1 MNQKKRNSRKSA
13 VLVLTLFSVTL
24 LLGGTAFSQERPT
37 PARPEMIQKIIQIKY
52 LDYNF
57 ISGLLGQYKSRWGK
71 VNMMPRDNRLII
83 EDTPETVAKLL
94 DMIKELDVR
103 PLDLQFNMD
112 LIVASLDPDEGIHK
126 DLRNDRVIK
135 EMQTMLKYRSF
146 NLLDTTMIKVQD
158 KTESNQRL
166 GGAGMSF
173 RLRLRPR
180 HIKEEKGDTFNIDLT
195 LYKVMGSPVDAKE
208 MSSTLVATTL
218 TLKSGERTVVGVSKL
233 DGGDKALVLILSGK
247 VLK

>member
-1 MNQKKRNSRKSA
+1 MTKKQSKVSKS
-13 VLVLTLFSVTL
+13 LIFSLAL
-24 LLGGTAFSQERPT
+24 LLGLVVSTGMLSGQEQR
-37 PARPEMIQKIIQIKY
+37 ASVKPELIQKIIEVKY

-57 ISGLLGQYKSRWGK
+57 LGGLLRTYKSPWGK
-71 VNMMPRDNRLII
+71 VSQMPRDNRVII

-94 DMIKELDVR
+94 EMIKELDVR

-112 LIVASLDPDEGIHK
+112 LIVASLDPEAGIHK
-126 DLRNDRVIK
+126 ELRNDKVIK
-135 EMQTMLKYRSF
+135 EMQSMLKYRSF
-146 NLLDTTMIKVQD
+146 DLLDTTLIKVQD
-158 KTESNQRL
+158 QAESNQRL
-166 GGAGMSF
+166 GGEGMSF

-180 HIKEEKGDTFNIDLT
+180 HVKDDRGDSFNIELS
-195 LYKVMGSPVDAKE
+195 LYRMMGINNEGKE
-208 MSSTLVATTL
+208 MSSNLVSTTL